1 MKKIILLCLVIV
13 LLLTG
18 CCSRSNVSKAE
29 INEQNIEPEI
39 ITVTNDSDSW
49 FSYIVDKRTHV
60 VYMQFYCGYRGGITV
75 VLKTDGTPMLAED
88 LGIKVD

>member
-18 CCSRSNVSKAE
+18 CISNASKAE
-29 INEQNIEPEI
+29 INEQNIEPRI
-39 ITVTNDSDSW
+39 MTVTNDSDSK

-75 VLKTDGTPMLAED
+75 VLKADGTPMLAED